1 MTSDTFPHTGV
12 TIPEPIGSMANSMK
26 QALQEY
32 YGERLAKVIL
42 YGSYARGDYHAESDV
57 DLLVVL
63 TDEEVDAAAERKA
76 LFDLWF
82 ELFFT
87 KSIKFSLH
95 PVSLRSYMDK
105 AIYLYHFV
113 QKEGIEL

>member
-1 MTSDTFPHTGV
+1 MKTTLTPHTGV
-12 TIPEPIGSMANSMK
+12 TIPEPIWSLANSMK
-26 QALQEY
+26 AALREH
-32 YGERLAKVIL
+32 YGERLEKVIL
-42 YGSYARGDYHAESDV
+42 YGSYARGDYHSESDV

-63 TDEEVDAAAERKA
+63 NDIEVDAAAERKA

-82 ELFFT
+82 EVFFS

-95 PVSLRSYMDK
+95 PVSLRAYIDK
-105 AIYLYHFV
+105 ANFLYHFV